1 MKVNIM
7 FVQDASHAA
16 VLTQVGLCI
25 SVAHFAIRIM
35 SSSSG
40 RRVGQQL
47 DGALEIRS
55 KSATRKS
62 AASAPPPGL
71 ARSTLERDVAWPSA
85 SAREWA
91 RTPPY
96 VGLRSGSLQVTQHRG
111 MTGTRAGINT

>member
-25 SVAHFAIRIM
+25 SLAPFAIRIM
-35 SSSSG
+35 PSSSG
-40 RRVGQQL
+40 ERVGQQL
-47 DGALEIRS
+47 DGALDTRS
-55 KSATRKS
+55 KSATPKS
-62 AASAPPPGL
+62 AAPAPPPGL
-71 ARSTLERDVAWPSA
+71 ARSTLEGDVAWPNT

-96 VGLRSGSLQVTQHRG
+96 VGLRSGSLQVTQHGG
-111 MTGTRAGINT
+111 MTGTRA